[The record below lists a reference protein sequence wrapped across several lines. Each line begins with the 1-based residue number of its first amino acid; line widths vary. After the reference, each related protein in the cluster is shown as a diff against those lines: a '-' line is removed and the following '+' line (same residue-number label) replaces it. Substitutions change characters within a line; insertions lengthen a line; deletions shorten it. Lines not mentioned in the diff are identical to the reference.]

1 MLYQL
6 PNGKTIWLSI
16 EQFLQLTDDDIRQL
30 IAANAGAVITS
41 PFLGSTLDTADL
53 EKDEEEQELDESV
66 ELLSDEDD
74 ISISRKDILNIP
86 EEGSDFTDLF

>member
-16 EQFLQLTDDDIRQL
+16 EQFLSLTDDDIRQL

-41 PFLGSTLDTADL
+41 PFLGSSLDTT
-53 EKDEEEQELDESV
+53 EIESEEEEELDESV

-74 ISISRKDILNIP
+74 INISRKDIFNIP
-86 EEGSDFTDLF
+86 DEGSDFTDLF